1 MKKLFLIFTALYL
14 FAEVTYNLGL
24 VEFLASKNTTIDV
37 CQNLENFGK
46 ALSAIGLS
54 LILIKL
60 IPTRFKAVALVAF
73 IPLLFVTETVAFN
86 TLLDRLPAQA
96 KVYGYFE
103 GVYRNAV
110 INGNIVDSRFQV
122 NALTPQQKVA
132 LASIVI
138 LNREQIPGKVNE
150 FLFSK
155 LADDTVDGLFT
166 NYDKLTSKIE
176 PYYAVY
182 ALESKKYADAS
193 PIIKQR
199 YLKVFEEKTQ
209 GIPPGLSQADFTT
222 ELAKRSPSYQ
232 QYANTVIIPGNPKL
246 GIMELRAGA
255 IPLGMNKAQFHDW
268 VSGKYEEVLSHSRIT
283 EANIDKLPHSRD
295 LVASV
300 FIPPIAIALSLLSII
315 LNATSLL
322 AGLYKPLAIVPLA
335 LVATAAVMATASP
348 YVVPEWQNKAMAVE
362 SDLMAALAPY
372 VSLIHRAFINDQHP
386 DEANIIRIQKPKAVD
401 FSDIEKSMQSL
412 KDDSNDELPK
422 VDERLQVDTSRLNEP
437 GYFGQIRTSKNPY
450 TN

>member
-14 FAEVTYNLGL
+14 FCEVTYNLGL

-37 CQNLENFGK
+37 YQNLENFGK

-54 LILIKL
+54 LILIKA
-60 IPTRFKAVALVAF
+60 IPKRFKALALAAF

-110 INGNIVDSRFQV
+110 INGNIEDSRFPV
-122 NALTPQQKVA
+122 NLGAGQKVA
-132 LASIVI
+132 LASIVT
-138 LNREQIPGKVNE
+138 LNREQIPAKVND

-182 ALESKKYADAS
+182 AVESKKYADA
-193 PIIKQR
+193 PTLIKQR
-199 YLKVFEEKTQ
+199 YLKAFEEKTH
-209 GIPPGLSQADFTT
+209 GIEPGLSQADFTNA
-222 ELAKRSPSYQ
+222 LAKRSPSYQ
-232 QYANTVIIPGNPKL
+232 QYANTVIIPGNAKL
-246 GIMELRAGA
+246 GITELRAGA
-255 IPLGMNKAQFHDW
+255 IPLGMNREQFHAW
-268 VSGKYEEVLSHSRIT
+268 VSGKYEEVLSHSRVT

-322 AGLYKPLAIVPLA
+322 AGIYRPLAIVPLA
-335 LVATAAVMATASP
+335 LVATAAVTAPASL
-348 YVVPEWQNKAMAVE
+348 YGVPDWQNRAMAVE
-362 SDLMAALAPY
+362 SDLMTTLDPY
-372 VSLIHRAFINDQHP
+372 VSVIHRAFINDQHP
-386 DEANIIRIQKPKAVD
+386 DTANIIRIEKPKAVD

-412 KDDSNDELPK
+412 QQQDDTDLPK

-437 GYFGQIRTSKNPY
+437 GYFGQIKTSKNPY